1 MVKLSRINLVV
12 LRRLAVRAAPPPQ
25 RPAPG
30 SSAGSLRAGGATL
43 THGRDPA
50 GPWRRRPASERS
62 SIVGLTALS
71 VSDLLFCL
79 VGIPAAL
86 LVTPGDGELAHVYHV
101 CRVPLHNLF
110 LFSSTWIAVARGS
123 RGTWIA
129 TKHMGCHHLDCHR
142 APGLPLLSPLNDSS
156 LSSARYE
163 RDCVSR

>member
-43 THGRDPA
+43 AHGRDPA

-110 LFSSTWIAVARGS
+110 LFSSTWIAALPGLSLSTWIPIARGS

-129 TKHMGCHHLDCHR
+129 TKHMDCH
-142 APGLPLLSPLNDSS
+142 
-156 LSSARYE
+156 
-163 RDCVSR
+163 CT

>member
-1 MVKLSRINLVV
+1 LVLRNNGDVNLMVKLSRINLVV

-43 THGRDPA
+43 AHGRDPA

-86 LVTPGDGELAHVYHV
+86 LVTPGDGELAHLYHV

-110 LFSSTWIAVARGS
+110 LFSSTWIAALVAAERFFVVV
-123 RGTWIA
+123 
-129 TKHMGCHHLDCHR
+129 
-142 APGLPLLSPLNDSS
+142 SPLR
-156 LSSARYE
+156 ARLCLKVGSQ
-163 RDCVSR
+163 DLVL